1 MGEVVVVGG
10 SVAGL
15 ATALALAKQGVEVTI
30 VESDDTADTPAD
42 VLIDARPG
50 VPQHANAHNFL
61 ALTRVLLR
69 DRAPEVLEAVL
80 AAGAMENRFERVFG
94 DGGSGDDDLVAIAC
108 RRPVM
113 EAAVRSVVV
122 AHPLVSL
129 RRGRV
134 TGVDVVGGRATA
146 VYLDDGSR
154 LEASFVVDASG
165 RRPVARQWAEEHTP
179 APLEVDARPCPV
191 AGYALHFAL
200 HDGEDYPEGRWLLG
214 PGASSGFLTG
224 VVFLGDNRTFT
235 TLLITPPRDEDL
247 SPLRKR
253 DAFLRGVES
262 LPVFQ
267 QWLERADCVSDVQFM
282 GGIRNVRHR
291 WMRDGEPALL
301 GVQPVGDALV
311 HTNPQ
316 HGWGASLA
324 IAQGFAF
331 ADAYSATPSDPR
343 EIARAFAAAAGDE
356 AAKRYEIACRF
367 DEEFEG
373 LAQGATNPFEPA
385 SALWHFV
392 AVNAVA
398 LFDPVVAA
406 ALIRH
411 AHLLEPHELL
421 RQNGDMVERVR
432 ERLPEVPPPAGG
444 GPTRDE
450 FVALIGSSGG

>member
-1 MGEVVVVGG
+1 MVGG

-15 ATALALAKQGVEVTI
+15 AAALALAKQGVEVTI
-30 VESDDTADTPAD
+30 VESDDTVHAPSA
-42 VLIDARPG
+42 VAIDARPG

-69 DRAPEVLEAVL
+69 DRAPEALAAVT

-94 DGGSGDDDLVAIAC
+94 EGGSGDDDLVAIAC
-108 RRPVM
+108 RRPIM
-113 EAAVRSVVV
+113 EAALRSVVV
-122 AHPLVSL
+122 AHPLVSA

-134 TGVDVVGGRATA
+134 TTLQVGAGRATA
-146 VYLDDGSR
+146 VGLDDGTR
-154 LEASFVVDASG
+154 LDADFVVDASG
-165 RRPVARQWAEEHTP
+165 RRPLASRWVEEH
-179 APLEVDARPCPV
+179 ASRPLDVDARPCPV

-200 HDGEDYPEGRWLLG
+200 REGADYPEGRWLLG

-235 TLLITPPRDEDL
+235 TLLITPPRDESL

-253 DAFLRGVES
+253 DAYLRGIGS

-267 QWLERADCVSDVQFM
+267 PWLERADCVSDVQFM
-282 GGIRNVRHR
+282 GGIRNVRHH

-316 HGWGASLA
+316 HGWGASFA

-331 ADAYSATPSDPR
+331 ADAYTATPSDPR
-343 EIARAFAAAAGDE
+343 EIARAFTAAAGTK
-356 AAKRYEIACRF
+356 AAERYDIACRF

-373 LAQGATNPFEPA
+373 LARGETNPMEPS
-385 SALWHFV
+385 SALWHFF
-392 AVNAVA
+392 AASAVA
-398 LFDPVVAA
+398 LLDTDVAS

-411 AHLLEPHELL
+411 AHLLEPHDLL
-421 RQNGDMVERVR
+421 RQNGDIVERVR

-450 FVALIGSSGG
+450 FVALIGSS

>member
-10 SVAGL
+10 SIAGL
-15 ATALALAKQGVEVTI
+15 ATALALAKQGVAVTV
-30 VESDDTADTPAD
+30 VESDDTPDAPSD
-42 VLIDARPG
+42 VRIDARPG

-69 DRAPEVLEAVL
+69 DRAPEALAAVL
-80 AAGAMENRFERVFG
+80 AAGAMENRFERVYG
-94 DGGSGDDDLVAIAC
+94 EGGSGDDDLVAIAC

-113 EAAVRSVVV
+113 EAALRSVVV
-122 AHPLVSL
+122 AHPLVSS
-129 RRGRV
+129 RKGRV
-134 TGVDVVGGRATA
+134 TTLELSAGRAA
-146 VYLDDGSR
+146 GVGLDDGSR
-154 LEASFVVDASG
+154 IDASFVVDASG
-165 RRPVARQWAEEHTP
+165 RRPLSRRWVDEHTS

-200 HDGEDYPEGRWLLG
+200 HDGAGYPEGRWLLG

-247 SPLRKR
+247 SPLRNR

-267 QWLERADCVSDVQFM
+267 PWLERADCVSDVQFM
-282 GGIRNVRHR
+282 GGIRNVRHH

-301 GVQPVGDALV
+301 GVQPIGDALV

-316 HGWGASLA
+316 HGWGASFA
-324 IAQGFAF
+324 IAQAFAF

-343 EIARAFAAAAGDE
+343 EIARAFAAAPGDE

-373 LAQGATNPFEPA
+373 LAQGATNPFEPS

-398 LFDPVVAA
+398 MFDPAVAS

-411 AHLLEPHELL
+411 AHLLEPHENL
-421 RQNGDMVERVR
+421 RENGDIIERVR

-450 FVALIGSSGG
+450 FVALISSS

>member
-10 SVAGL
+10 SIAGL
-15 ATALALAKQGVEVTI
+15 ATGLALAKQAVEVTVI
-30 VESDDTADTPAD
+30 EPDDTASAPSD
-42 VLIDARPG
+42 VAIDARPG

-69 DRAPEVLEAVL
+69 DHAPEALDAVL
-80 AAGAMENRFERVFG
+80 AAGAMENRFERVYG
-94 DGGSGDDDLVAIAC
+94 EGGSGDDDLVAIAC

-113 EAAVRSVVV
+113 EAALRSVVV
-122 AHPLVSL
+122 AHPLVSW
-129 RRGRV
+129 RKGRV
-134 TGVDVVGGRATA
+134 TTLEVAGGRATA
-146 VYLDDGSR
+146 VHLEDGTR
-154 LEASFVVDASG
+154 IDAAFVVDASG
-165 RRPVARQWAEEHTP
+165 RRPLARQWVDEHTS
-179 APLEVDARPCPV
+179 APLDVDVRPCPV
-191 AGYALHFAL
+191 AGYDLHFAL
-200 HDGEDYPEGRWLLG
+200 REGTDYPEGRWILG
-214 PGASSGFLTG
+214 PAASSGFLTG

-235 TLLITPPRDEDL
+235 TLLITPPRDEEL

-253 DAFLRGVES
+253 DAYLRGVEA

-267 QWLERADCVSDVQFM
+267 PWLERSDCVSDVQFM
-282 GGIRNVRHR
+282 GGIRNVRHH

-301 GVQPVGDALV
+301 GVQPIGDALV

-324 IAQGFAF
+324 IAQAFAF
-331 ADAYSATPSDPR
+331 ADAYVASPTDPR
-343 EIARAFAAAAGDE
+343 ETGRAFAAAAGDE
-356 AAKRYEIACRF
+356 AAKRYDIACKF
-367 DEEFEG
+367 DEEFEA
-373 LAQGATNPFEPA
+373 LAQGAANPFDPS

-398 LFDPVVAA
+398 LVDPAVAT

-421 RQNGDMVERVR
+421 RENRDIVERVR
-432 ERLPEVPPPAGG
+432 KRLPELPRPAGG

-450 FVALIGSSGG
+450 FVSLISAS